1 MNVLD
6 TAELL
11 TSNGLILCYMN
22 FTSIKNKTKQ
32 NYGPGTNKGQG
43 RHCTQSLET
52 LPQLRELKRTRET
65 EAHLH
70 PTYSADTHL
79 LRADHVAGP
88 FEAPGIWWGTR
99 QSLSSGARISGPGLP
114 LLLAWFPA

>member
-22 FTSIKNKTKQ
+22 FTSIKNKT
-32 NYGPGTNKGQG
+32 NKGQG
-43 RHCTQSLET
+43 RHCTHSLET
-52 LPQLRELKRTRET
+52 LPQLWELERTRET

-79 LRADHVAGP
+79 LRADHVAGL
-88 FEAPGIWWGTR
+88 FEALRIWWGTR
-99 QSLSSGARISGPGLP
+99 QSCPLGLTSRGRGCP
-114 LLLAWFPA
+114 PSLRGFLPSATAV